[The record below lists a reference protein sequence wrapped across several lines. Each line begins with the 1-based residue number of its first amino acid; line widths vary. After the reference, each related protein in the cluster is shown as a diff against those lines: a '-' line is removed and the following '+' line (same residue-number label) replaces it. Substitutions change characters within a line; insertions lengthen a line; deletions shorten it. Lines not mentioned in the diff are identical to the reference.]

1 MTKCVSLASLA
12 AWPGLVN
19 AFCLPLGKK
28 YVKKY
33 RINVQFY
40 SVRNK
45 QILNTHKIKL
55 IISKYIKKIKRNKKG
70 QKFAGLPIAASWP
83 MIVNVFAEIL
93 HQLGTSCSHLTLSI
107 CQTSRT
113 LISSL
118 STLQTCES
126 IRLGSMQGV
135 EIVLES
141 IK

>member
-1 MTKCVSLASLA
+1 MA

-55 IISKYIKKIKRNKKG
+55 IISKDIKKIKRNKKG
-70 QKFAGLPIAASWP
+70 QKFAGLAIAASWP

-93 HQLGTSCSHLTLSI
+93 HQLGTSCSHLTKAFVKLPELSFQVSPH
-107 CQTSRT
+107 CK
-113 LISSL
+113 LVKA
-118 STLQTCES
+118 
-126 IRLGSMQGV
+126 LG
-135 EIVLES
+135 
-141 IK
+141 